1 MSRRQSEERPG
12 LSPIQRKACLV
23 LALCV
28 LAVVLSFVA
37 SWILPQK
44 LGLFGGSDLY
54 DPTQYPLDTSL
65 DAILGQ
71 ESAQGNYINDTVF
84 VGGTQAVSM
93 SKDSS
98 ITLNQY
104 AGQDGLKVSQV
115 LRETCVN
122 FADDAN
128 SYTIPQAIAKM
139 KPLHVYIMVGGDDLD
154 GTVSVDEFINDYKQI
169 MQSIKTAYSACD
181 VVACAIAPVSKDVDD
196 SAQKQ
201 TYIDQ
206 YNQQLAVACNDMGFK
221 YLNLAEVLKNDKG
234 YAVDSYVEASTGAFS
249 GSGVNAV
256 LDYVKNHAH
265 NVDDTRG
272 DRGDIPQRAASA
284 SSSGTTATPTPS
296 PTPNKL
302 TASYRVEENGGGTL
316 TSNDQKGVSSLDLE
330 VASGTQVSVTAVPAD
345 GYTFYKWSDGVT
357 DATRYDII
365 NKDVSVTAMFNDSR
379 VDLTLDRGDSTI
391 KKGESISITATVKLG
406 GKDYSNADV
415 QWSVND
421 ELEQN
426 GGTFTFTGS
435 NAGEYTI
442 KAGIEINGTFSSAQL
457 KVTVQADP
465 TSISVSGTDTITAG
479 NSVTLTANV
488 QNASGDVQWSCE
500 ETSWKATGSQATF
513 TANQEGTYHIHA
525 VNNGADAVFTLR
537 VNAAPTPVPPSP
549 EPSPDSQS
557 GGQ

>member
-181 VVACAIAPVSKDVDD
+181 VVACAIAPVSKGADD

-302 TASYRVEENGGGTL
+302 TASYRVENGKGTL

-557 GGQ
+557 DD